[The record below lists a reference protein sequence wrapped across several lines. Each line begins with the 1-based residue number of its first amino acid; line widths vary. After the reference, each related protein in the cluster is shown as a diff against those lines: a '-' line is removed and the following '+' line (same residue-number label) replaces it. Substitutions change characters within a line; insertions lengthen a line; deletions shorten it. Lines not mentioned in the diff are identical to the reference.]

1 MYPAKKLIPREF
13 IRPQLNVFEEQKRGI
28 LEVASSRV
36 CVKNKNFYIL
46 PHLWHTNAEWWDT
59 GRTSC
64 LPVNFRGCWGQ
75 PHSCARAPWSRIRRC
90 MSHLVASG
98 TKQGLSH
105 LTTSLQY
112 IHACSCPNSL
122 IHQQFLERAN
132 CCIALAGR
140 VTKHSHTLLGVQCTS
155 TSHCKAMLPGQLW

>member
-1 MYPAKKLIPREF
+1 MFSKSRREEF
-13 IRPQLNVFEEQKRGI
+13 WKWPVVEC
-28 LEVASSRV
+28 VSRTR
-36 CVKNKNFYIL
+36 IS
-46 PHLWHTNAEWWDT
+46 
-59 GRTSC
+59 TSC
-64 LPVNFRGCWGQ
+64 PTCDTPMQSGGTQAEPRLPVNFRGCWGQ
-75 PHSCARAPWSRIRRC
+75 PHSRARAPWSRIRRC

-98 TKQGLSH
+98 TKRGLSH

-155 TSHCKAMLPGQLW
+155 TSHCKAMLPGHLW